1 MPDKPKFLDKI
12 SYFTD
17 IENDDL
23 LTIEKISKQRKC
35 KKNTILFSQGD
46 PGEAIYFTMSGKVK
60 IFKTSEDG
68 KEHTLTI
75 AAPGDIFAEVVLFNE
90 VPYPA
95 SAEVIEDG
103 IIAFIRNA
111 DMERA
116 LENNPKIAVA
126 IIKALNKRLIES
138 QSQVESL
145 AFQDARSRTAEV
157 LLSLARIHGKQSDNG
172 IELDLGFSR
181 QELANMVGVTRE
193 TFTRAL
199 MLFKKMN
206 LIEISGQVI
215 RINEINELE
224 SWVNR

>member
-1 MPDKPKFLDKI
+1 LPDKPKFLDKI

>member
-1 MPDKPKFLDKI
+1 MPDKPKFLNKI
-12 SYFTD
+12 SYFSD

-23 LTIEKISKQRKC
+23 LTIEKISRQRQC
-35 KKNTILFSQGD
+35 KKNTILFSQGE

-157 LLSLARIHGKQSDNG
+157 LLSLARNHGKQSDNG
-172 IELDLGFSR
+172 IELDLGLSR

-199 MLFKKMN
+199 MLFKKMKI
-206 LIEISGQVI
+206 IEISGQVI
-215 RINEINELE
+215 RIKDIGKLE
-224 SWVNR
+224 SWV

>member
-1 MPDKPKFLDKI
+1 MPDKTEFLNKI
-12 SYFTD
+12 PFFTD
-17 IENDDL
+17 LDNADL
-23 LTIEKISKQRKC
+23 LLIEMIMKQRQC
-35 KKNTILFSQGD
+35 KKNMLLFSQGE
-46 PGEAIYFTMSGKVK
+46 PGEAIYFSMSGKVK

-111 DMERA
+111 DMERV
-116 LENNPKIAVA
+116 LENNPKIAIA
-126 IIKALNKRLIES
+126 IIKALNKRLIDS

-157 LLSLARIHGKQSDNG
+157 LLNLIRVHGIKTSFG
-172 IELDLGFSR
+172 IELDLRMSR

-199 MLFKKMN
+199 MLFKKMK
-206 LIEISGQVI
+206 IIDVSGQVI
-215 RINEINELE
+215 KIKDIGKLE
-224 SWVNR
+224 SWV

>member
-126 IIKALNKRLIES
+126 IIKAC
-138 QSQVESL
+138 
-145 AFQDARSRTAEV
+145 
-157 LLSLARIHGKQSDNG
+157 LLYTSPSPRDS
-172 IELDLGFSR
+172 
-181 QELANMVGVTRE
+181 
-193 TFTRAL
+193 
-199 MLFKKMN
+199 
-206 LIEISGQVI
+206 
-215 RINEINELE
+215 
-224 SWVNR
+224 

>member
-17 IENDDL
+17 IGNDDL
-23 LTIEKISKQRKC
+23 LTIEKISRQRQC

-172 IELDLGFSR
+172 IELDLGLSR

-199 MLFKKMN
+199 MLFKKMKI
-206 LIEISGQVI
+206 IEISGQVI
-215 RINEINELE
+215 RIKEINELE